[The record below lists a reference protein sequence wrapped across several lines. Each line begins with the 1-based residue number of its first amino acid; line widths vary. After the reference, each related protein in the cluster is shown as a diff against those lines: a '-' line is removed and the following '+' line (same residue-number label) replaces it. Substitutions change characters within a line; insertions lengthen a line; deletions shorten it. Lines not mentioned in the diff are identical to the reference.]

1 MKGKGTNMLRFG
13 MNVQNTT
20 CGVSC
25 DALRHTFSDVSY
37 YPSLLSRSSIIFHA
51 ESQKSEPLGIA
62 VPRGSFLSFN
72 AKYIITENLKLYNKI

>member
-1 MKGKGTNMLRFG
+1 MRFNFVFTLLLYNEKCIRVCTFRGGGKSLFMKGKGTNMLRLG

-37 YPSLLSRSSIIFHA
+37 YSRC
-51 ESQKSEPLGIA
+51 
-62 VPRGSFLSFN
+62 
-72 AKYIITENLKLYNKI
+72 

>member
-1 MKGKGTNMLRFG
+1 MKVHTRVYFSRRRQKSFYERKRHKHVRFG

-37 YPSLLSRSSIIFHA
+37 YSRC
-51 ESQKSEPLGIA
+51 
-62 VPRGSFLSFN
+62 
-72 AKYIITENLKLYNKI
+72 